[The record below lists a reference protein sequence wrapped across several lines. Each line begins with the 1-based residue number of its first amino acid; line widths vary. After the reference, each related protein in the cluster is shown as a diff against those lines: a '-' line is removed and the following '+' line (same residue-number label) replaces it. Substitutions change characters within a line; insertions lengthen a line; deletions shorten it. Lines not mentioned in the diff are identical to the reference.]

1 MTMTILITGVSS
13 GLGQAIAEAALGRG
27 HAVVGTVR
35 KDADREAFER
45 LAPGGAHA
53 RAHGR
58 ILELT
63 DTAAI
68 APLVQGVEA
77 EVGPIDVLI
86 NNAGYGL
93 LGTVEELPLDEVRR
107 QFEVNLFSHLAV
119 IQAVLP
125 GMRARRAGHILNIA
139 SMGGVITFPNVGAY
153 HGSKFAM
160 LGFTDTLAQ
169 EVAPLGIRVTSVMP
183 GLFDTDWGG
192 RSLETTESRIDD
204 YAWIAEAGAPE
215 MTGHPAALAD
225 AVMQV
230 IESEN
235 PPLRFLVGPVAIK
248 SVRDRLRE
256 QLAEIDRWEE
266 LSKVDGEG

>member
-1 MTMTILITGVSS
+1 MPDVAKTS
-13 GLGQAIAEAALGRG
+13 
-27 HAVVGTVR
+27 VVGTVR
-35 KDADREAFER
+35 KEADREAFEA
-45 LAPGGAHA
+45 LAPG

-58 ILELT
+58 ILKLT

-68 APLVQGVEA
+68 APVMEDVAA
-77 EVGPIDVLI
+77 EVGPIDVLV

-93 LGTVEELPLDEVRR
+93 LGTVEELSLDEMRR
-107 QFEVNLFSHLAV
+107 QLEVNLFSHLAV

-125 GMRARRAGHILNIA
+125 GMRARRAGRILNIA

-160 LGFTDTLAQ
+160 LGISDTLAQ
-169 EVAPLGIRVTSVMP
+169 EVEPVGIHVTSILP
-183 GLFDTDWGG
+183 GLFNTDWGG
-192 RSLETTESRIDD
+192 RSLETTQSRIDD
-204 YAWIAEAGAPE
+204 YGWIAEAEAPA
-215 MTGHPAALAD
+215 MTGRPAALAD

-230 IESEN
+230 IEAED
-235 PPLRFLVGPVAIK
+235 PPLRFLVGPTAITM
-248 SVRDRLRE
+248 VRDRLRE